1 MSWEETKASLP
12 DVFSRSYP
20 PLESPRAIQA
30 YLEWCWVRDH
40 PPVILAEG
48 TKEACEAAQR
58 LIFRREMYL
67 VQQNEA
73 GRWIVKWWERR

>member
-1 MSWEETKASLP
+1 MGLRDWHFLVEELNGRTVIGAPGVRDP
-12 DVFSRSYP
+12 DA
-20 PLESPRAIQA
+20 LD
-30 YLEWCWVRDH
+30 WCWVRDH

-48 TKEACEAAQR
+48 SKEACEAAQR
-58 LIFRREMYL
+58 LIFGREMYL